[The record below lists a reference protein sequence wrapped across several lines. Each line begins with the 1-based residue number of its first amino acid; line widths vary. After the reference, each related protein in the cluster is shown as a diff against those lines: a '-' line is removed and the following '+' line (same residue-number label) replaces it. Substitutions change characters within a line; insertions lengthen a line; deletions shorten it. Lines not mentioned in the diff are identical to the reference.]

1 MQAYLKSEQVSDQRD
16 SACAD
21 ANDVCTA
28 AYKVSQKLG
37 FLGSTRNAFLRP
49 VSIYVAAPASL
60 DS

>member
-1 MQAYLKSEQVSDQRD
+1 MSEQVSDQRD
-16 SACAD
+16 QACAD
-21 ANDVCTA
+21 ANHVRAA

-49 VSIYVAAPASL
+49 VSISVAAPASL

>member
-1 MQAYLKSEQVSDQRD
+1 MSEQVSDQRD

-49 VSIYVAAPASL
+49 VSISVAASASL